1 MRKQKN
7 KEEKQAK
14 DKKYIS
20 YYSQRDIT
28 VYFVLRFLVI
38 LVMIRQ
44 IFTANWNNV
53 FLCILTLILFLV
65 PVVIDRKFNIRLPN
79 TLETIILLFIFSA
92 EILGEINEFYLH
104 FAHWDTILHTLN
116 GFLCAAI
123 GFSMIDILNR
133 KEVFHTK
140 LSPIFVALVAFCFS
154 MTVGVLWEF
163 FEFGMDRVFKYD
175 MQKDE
180 ILKTIA
186 TVELNPS
193 GKNVA
198 VVIDNIEKTIIQSR
212 DNEGNLVL
220 TEIDGGY
227 LDIGISDTMKDLI
240 VNFIGAIV
248 FSILGLL
255 YIKNKDEYKFAEQF
269 IPVLKRREKA
279 EENKKIQEE

>member
-14 DKKYIS
+14 DKKYMS
-20 YYSQRDIT
+20 YYSQRDVT

-269 IPVLKRREKA
+269 IPVLKRRAKEQD
-279 EENKKIQEE
+279 KKIQQE

>member
-14 DKKYIS
+14 DKKYMS
-20 YYSQRDIT
+20 YYSQRDVT

-140 LSPIFVALVAFCFS
+140 LSPIFVALVAVCFS

-269 IPVLKRREKA
+269 IPVLKRREKT